1 MEKIEINKK
10 ILIIIPCYNEQD
22 NILLLQEQLKHV
34 DIKNCTIQ
42 PLFIN
47 DYSSDN
53 TKHTLEKSGALFLD
67 NPINLGIG
75 GTVQLGFMYA
85 HANNYDIAVQMDGDG
100 QHPPIELHKIISALL
115 NNEAD
120 VIIGS
125 RFIDKEGFQ
134 SSALRRFGIDFFSYL
149 NKFLVGILIKDTTS
163 GFRAYNKRAIIEL
176 INYYPDEYPE
186 PEAIVYLINKKLKI
200 KEVSVIMSER
210 MAGVSSIRRF
220 NSLYYMVKVSLNT
233 LFLHLKMKWNG

>member
-1 MEKIEINKK
+1 
-10 ILIIIPCYNEQD
+10 LIIIPCYNEQD
-22 NILLLQEQLKHV
+22 NVSLLYEQL
-34 DIKNCTIQ
+34 IKIQIDNCAIT

-53 TKHTLEKSGALFLD
+53 TRVTLEKIGATFLD

-85 HANNYDIAVQMDGDG
+85 YDNGFEYAAQMDGDG
-100 QHPPIELHKIISALL
+100 QHPPSELLKVISPII

-120 VIIGS
+120 VVIGS

-134 SSALRRFGIDFFSYL
+134 SSTLRRFGIDFFSSL
-149 NKFLVGILIKDTTS
+149 NKFLVGVSIKDSTS
-163 GFRAYNKRAIIEL
+163 GFRAYNRKAISEL

-186 PEAIVYLINKKLKI
+186 PEAIVYLAHKGLKI
-200 KEVSVIMSER
+200 KEVSVLMAER
-210 MAGVSSIRRF
+210 VAGVSSIRRF
-220 NSLYYMVKVSLNT
+220 SSIYYMIKVTLNT
-233 LFLHLKMKWNG
+233 LFLHLKMKSNG